1 MSWQK
6 KFEMPVLRPDAVG
19 VCIRCFNT
27 NWPLVQS
34 LFAATIAGAWRD
46 ARVFGSLR
54 HRTPRSL
61 GLPLFLL
68 MQFALVRVTRL
79 VAVRPHSLRD
89 ASRPAQQGVPPPVF
103 WATRNSGVD
112 KAVGFPWPARKKRV
126 NPLSLISPW
135 VVALDKDRFFK
146 KLSLM
151 GTKGTCDQ
159 LKHQLVKVGGERN
172 ARVRTG
178 MERWMVMT
186 VSNIK
191 PVMWWLRS
199 IDRTSSQETAPD
211 PKSSRNQQRRL
222 IAPSTGQ
229 TPQLSSPGNRS
240 MSGTNGRGK
249 KI

>member
-1 MSWQK
+1 
-6 KFEMPVLRPDAVG
+6 MPWASVFDALT
-19 VCIRCFNT
+19 RTDRSSNRSL
-27 NWPLVQS
+27 PRQS
-34 LFAATIAGAWRD
+34 QERGATR
-46 ARVFGSLR
+46 GSLGPFAIA
-54 HRTPRSL
+54 HRGLWAFPFSCWCSLRWFEWPVWWQL
-61 GLPLFLL
+61 GLILFG
-68 MQFALVRVTRL
+68 M
-79 VAVRPHSLRD
+79 
-89 ASRPAQQGVPPPVF
+89 PAGLPNKGCPPPC
-103 WATRNSGVD
+103 SGRHGIVALI
-112 KAVGFPWPARKKRV
+112 KQSAFLGQPGRKRV

-211 PKSSRNQQRRL
+211 PRSSRNQQRRL